1 MAINTYGVKTGEF
14 GQYDIADFRPLS
26 LSVFKNNGGLARSC
40 NQVVWNMGRKKR
52 TPVKKPKRPPPKK
65 LKMSA
70 KGGHDRSFQKRM
82 EIAILASRGVKPAEI
97 VKAVGCTFDMAI
109 RWSDRSEEVM
119 QTGSVQSKR
128 KGKVGPKPIFATPS
142 AKKKLYRQLKGSTQK
157 KLAKKLTVS
166 PKVSPQNQIQVLW
179 MRRFEG
185 LSVGLAEPEVV
196 LFLIESRKHRISM
209 TGSESNESLTP
220 TTVL

>member
-1 MAINTYGVKTGEF
+1 M
-14 GQYDIADFRPLS
+14 
-26 LSVFKNNGGLARSC
+26 
-40 NQVVWNMGRKKR
+40 
-52 TPVKKPKRPPPKK
+52 KKPKRPPPKK

-128 KGKVGPKPIFATPS
+128 KGKVGPKLIFATPS
-142 AKKKLYRQLKGSTQK
+142 AKKKLYRQ
-157 KLAKKLTVS
+157 A
-166 PKVSPQNQIQVLW
+166 
-179 MRRFEG
+179 
-185 LSVGLAEPEVV
+185 
-196 LFLIESRKHRISM
+196 
-209 TGSESNESLTP
+209 
-220 TTVL
+220 

>member
-1 MAINTYGVKTGEF
+1 
-14 GQYDIADFRPLS
+14 
-26 LSVFKNNGGLARSC
+26 
-40 NQVVWNMGRKKR
+40 MGRKKR

-97 VKAVGCTFDMAI
+97 VGCTFDMAI

-142 AKKKLYRQLKGSTQK
+142 AKKKLL
-157 KLAKKLTVS
+157 
-166 PKVSPQNQIQVLW
+166 
-179 MRRFEG
+179 
-185 LSVGLAEPEVV
+185 
-196 LFLIESRKHRISM
+196 
-209 TGSESNESLTP
+209 
-220 TTVL
+220 

>member
-1 MAINTYGVKTGEF
+1 M
-14 GQYDIADFRPLS
+14 
-26 LSVFKNNGGLARSC
+26 
-40 NQVVWNMGRKKR
+40 
-52 TPVKKPKRPPPKK
+52 KKPKRPPPKK

-157 KLAKKLTVS
+157 KLAKKLTLS
-166 PKVSPQNQIQVLW
+166 PKVSPQNQIQVLG

-196 LFLIESRKHRISM
+196 LFLIESRKHCSSM